1 MTTSPPTSDR
11 AEARTGP
18 IVVGVDGSEGSIAA
32 LQWAATEARAQGRPL
47 TVIHVVASLAS
58 SGFPLAPVPGMDEAL
73 MAGAESTLDNAL
85 AAAFGDERPAGI
97 RREVARGH
105 PARVLIEAARDAS
118 LLVVGARG
126 HGVFSLGSVSDRC
139 VHHAVCPVAVVRDRG
154 LGVLTTP
161 AGSAGVS
168 TDLPA
173 AGHGSPPPGWI
184 PGSGAGFPTDTRW

>member
-97 RREVARGH
+97 RREVARG
-105 PARVLIEAARDAS
+105 
-118 LLVVGARG
+118 LLGLPVGARPG
-126 HGVFSLGSVSDRC
+126 DGRGADGGRGKHPGQRAGRGVR
-139 VHHAVCPVAVVRDRG
+139 RR
-154 LGVLTTP
+154 
-161 AGSAGVS
+161 
-168 TDLPA
+168 A
-173 AGHGSPPPGWI
+173 AGRDPPRGGPGPPRASRWR
-184 PGSGAGFPTDTRW
+184 PSRGWTRR